1 MHRKP
6 KDTDF
11 LYISA
16 SLRCQENSLL
26 SRERMERM
34 LEARTN
40 DEAAKVLMECGYKD
54 LEPLTA
60 QSLTRSLDQARAE
73 TFAELAK
80 YAPNTDIVDVFR
92 IKYDYHNAKALIKA
106 AVTGQNVAG
115 MLIDAGRY
123 SLDAITA
130 ATRLGDEE
138 APNTALTEAMQ
149 KAVTEAVDVLAAT
162 ADPQKSDFL
171 LDKAC
176 YGEMLETAVRSR
188 SSFLLGYVKLQID
201 AANLKAA
208 VRCLRMGK
216 DAEFLKRVLLPGGN
230 ISEEEVL
237 TATLSGGNL
246 ENTFFGDLQE
256 AARIGTA
263 AISGG
268 RQTEFEKAVDNA
280 LGAYLKG
287 SHMVPFGDAV
297 LIAFAAAKENE
308 ITAARIIMSGRL
320 SGVPADSIRE
330 RLRDSYV

>member
-16 SLRCQENSLL
+16 WLRCQESSLL

-34 LEARTN
+34 LDARTN
-40 DEAAKVLMECGYKD
+40 DEAAKVLSECGYKD

-73 TFAELAK
+73 TFGELARF
-80 YAPNTDIVDVFR
+80 APNADIVDVFR
-92 IKYDYHNAKALIKA
+92 IKYDYHNAKALVKA
-106 AVTGQNVAG
+106 AITGQNVSG

-123 SLDAITA
+123 PLDAVTA
-130 ATRLGDEE
+130 AARISSEDGNSGAIGDKMQR
-138 APNTALTEAMQ
+138 AITEA
-149 KAVTEAVDVLAAT
+149 TDVLAAT
-162 ADPQKSDFL
+162 GDPQKSDFL

-208 VRCLRMGK
+208 VRSRRMGK

-230 ISEEEVL
+230 VSEEAVL
-237 TATLSGGNL
+237 TATLSGGSL

-256 AARIGTA
+256 AALLGTA
-263 AISGG
+263 AIAGG

-287 SHMVPFGDAV
+287 SHMIPFGDAV

>member
-1 MHRKP
+1 MHKKL

-34 LEARTN
+34 LDARTN
-40 DEAAKVLMECGYKD
+40 DEAAKVLSECGYKD
-54 LEPLTA
+54 LEPVTA

-92 IKYDYHNAKALIKA
+92 VKYDYHNAKALIKA
-106 AVTGQNVAG
+106 NANGQNAAA

-123 SLDAITA
+123 SPEVITA
-130 ATRLGDEE
+130 ATRLTEEE
-138 APNTALTEAMQ
+138 APSSPLTEALQ
-149 KAVTEAVDVLAAT
+149 AAITEAADVLTAT
-162 ADPQKSDFL
+162 GDPQKSDFL

-176 YGEMLETAVRSR
+176 YSEMLALAKRSR

-201 AANLKAA
+201 ATNLKAA
-208 VRCLRMGK
+208 VRAQRMHK
-216 DAEFLKRVLLPGGN
+216 DTEFLKRVLLPGGN
-230 ISEEEVL
+230 VSEEEVL
-237 TATLSGGNL
+237 NACLSGGSL
-246 ENTFFGDLQE
+246 ENTFYGDLQE
-256 AARIGTA
+256 AAKIGTA